1 MTHDAPSG
9 SPLDSTQ
16 ACTIVLRGASS
27 HLLDEAERSLHDALC
42 VLSQV
47 RPDAGLNART
57 VRRSSAIQKLTPT
70 RRARPSAF
78 ADRQGFEGRLRRGP
92 HGDYDGEGTLNIH
105 LQRLRSRTMATEGT
119 DAPVTD
125 RVGGCCR
132 TYGIPPSGRRRAGA
146 ADAREEGPRHGGT
159 RAKLCTE
166 STSGADPMRAEL
178 HSLLWLLTAGFV
190 RPSWQR

>member
-70 RRARPSAF
+70 RRAPVRP
-78 ADRQGFEGRLRRGP
+78 P
-92 HGDYDGEGTLNIH
+92 
-105 LQRLRSRTMATEGT
+105 LQTVKDSRVVYGGGHMEITMA
-119 DAPVTD
+119 
-125 RVGGCCR
+125 
-132 TYGIPPSGRRRAGA
+132 
-146 ADAREEGPRHGGT
+146 
-159 RAKLCTE
+159 K
-166 STSGADPMRAEL
+166 
-178 HSLLWLLTAGFV
+178 V
-190 RPSWQR
+190 R

>member
-70 RRARPSAF
+70 PTLDLKRN
-78 ADRQGFEGRLRRGP
+78 GLRVL
-92 HGDYDGEGTLNIH
+92 ETK
-105 LQRLRSRTMATEGT
+105 MATWT
-119 DAPVTD
+119 
-125 RVGGCCR
+125 
-132 TYGIPPSGRRRAGA
+132 
-146 ADAREEGPRHGGT
+146 
-159 RAKLCTE
+159 
-166 STSGADPMRAEL
+166 
-178 HSLLWLLTAGFV
+178 
-190 RPSWQR
+190 